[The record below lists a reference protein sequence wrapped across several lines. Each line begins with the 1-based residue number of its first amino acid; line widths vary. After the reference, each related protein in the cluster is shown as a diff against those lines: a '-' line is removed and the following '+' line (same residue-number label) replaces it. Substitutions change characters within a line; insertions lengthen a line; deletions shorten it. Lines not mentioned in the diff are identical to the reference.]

1 MQSNQGLTKWAP
13 LSIFVIYKKTGQS
26 TLEKT
31 MTLEEKQQFLIEN
44 GIATEEEIRLVT
56 CINGWNDESLDDI
69 YYAREG
75 EHFDD

>member
-1 MQSNQGLTKWAP
+1 
-13 LSIFVIYKKTGQS
+13 
-26 TLEKT
+26 
-31 MTLEEKQQFLIEN
+31 MTLEQKMEFLIEH

-75 EHFDD
+75 EHFED

>member
-1 MQSNQGLTKWAP
+1 MALALYLRDIRKNWTINPGEL
-13 LSIFVIYKKTGQS
+13 
-26 TLEKT
+26 T